1 MGMGRTADSG
11 DRTNLGRVPRA
22 IQWILTAGH
31 LPADAAV
38 FDGGVLIVETSEEL
52 ISVREFGYILRSLGE
67 RGLLSAAGAV
77 LAARPPASTLGNRPP
92 ASARTAYRDEQR
104 DTVIEIV
111 ARYNS
116 DAVACVGVPFG
127 HTRPQWIVP
136 YGGHVT
142 VDGSNHRVWADY
154 S

>member
-52 ISVREFGYILRSLGE
+52 ISVREFGYILRSLGS
-67 RGLLSAAGAV
+67 GDSSA
-77 LAARPPASTLGNRPP
+77 PPGPFSLPGRQRQRWATGPLRRREQPTATSSATPSSRSSLGTTLMPL
-92 ASARTAYRDEQR
+92 
-104 DTVIEIV
+104 
-111 ARYNS
+111 
-116 DAVACVGVPFG
+116 
-127 HTRPQWIVP
+127 
-136 YGGHVT
+136 HV
-142 VDGSNHRVWADY
+142 
-154 S
+154 